1 MKAIMVNNMV
11 VSLEQMKSAKIIKCN
26 TKNYNIHIEYHSGEF
41 TNVGYGTEN
50 EMKELLWNIYNRYT
64 AE

>member
-1 MKAIMVNNMV
+1 MKAIMVDDKV
-11 VSLEQMKSAKIIKCN
+11 VSLEQLKSAEIVKAN
-26 TKNYNIHIEYHSGEF
+26 TKNYDIRIEYHSGEF
-41 TNVGYGTEN
+41 THVGYGSQS